1 MNSNNGPVPMNIN
14 KKPNKS
20 KKSSPMNSNNGPA
33 PMNINKKPKKS
44 KDNGTHIV
52 YVRAHTRIV
61 KNKTQ

>member
-1 MNSNNGPVPMNIN
+1 MP
-14 KKPNKS
+14 
-20 KKSSPMNSNNGPA
+20 SPMNSNNGPV

>member
-1 MNSNNGPVPMNIN
+1 MPSPMNSNNGPVPMNIN
-14 KKPNKS
+14 KKP
-20 KKSSPMNSNNGPA
+20 SPMNSNNGPA

>member
-1 MNSNNGPVPMNIN
+1 MPSPMNSNNGPVPMNIN

-20 KKSSPMNSNNGPA
+20 S

-44 KDNGTHIV
+44 KKSKENGTHVV